1 MTQLA
6 KQLST
11 YLSEHQDD
19 PVNWYPWGEEAIAL
33 ARKKKRPILL
43 SIGYSASHQCKVMG
57 RESFNSN
64 QIAKLMNNQYI
75 NILVDRDERRDI
87 DKLYQSAHRLLTRS
101 GGGWPLTVFIDPED
115 LLPFYSGTYFPA
127 QANES
132 APAFR
137 EVLKRMADTY
147 ESQYEKIA
155 EFKDKLSNA
164 IAESIGGGTPGE
176 LDFALLDPACAQIDS
191 SFDEKYGGFEK
202 APKFPHAPGLA
213 FLHQATQKI
222 ENQEQSERVAHM
234 LDFTLSNLS
243 LSGMHDHIGG
253 GFFGYSVERDWSIPH
268 FEKTLCDNGQ
278 LLSVYAKRAADSGV
292 PWFRHIA
299 NHTADWLLRDMR
311 LACGAFATTLDAQS
325 NNTEGRYYTWSKDEV
340 KAVLNEDASE
350 FSFAFGLDKSANFRG
365 KWHLHCPLVENLDD
379 LPKQEQVDRYCELF
393 PKLSEARATRHS
405 PQRDESIVTAWN
417 GIAIKGLIDVAQAL
431 GREDCLQAARQALD
445 FFRETH
451 WQNAQCAGFSK
462 NGNSHQQGFI
472 DDYAML
478 LSALLSLDANNLRP
492 EDLSFATGLGDAMIE
507 TFHDEEQGGFFF
519 TPANYANPVH
529 RLKIFADDWYPSG
542 NAVASISLIKLAERT
557 ENKRYRETAEATL
570 KAGMQ
575 DTKQWPSAH
584 ATMVSALLAYEQS
597 AL

>member
-1 MTQLA
+1 MTQLE

-19 PVNWYPWGEEAIAL
+19 PVNWYPWGEEALAL
-33 ARKKKRPILL
+33 AKKKKRPILL
-43 SIGYSASHQCKVMG
+43 SIGYSASHQCKIMG

-147 ESQYEKIA
+147 ESQYEKIT

-164 IAESIGGGTPGE
+164 IAQSIGGGEPE
-176 LDFALLDPACAQIDS
+176 ALDFSLIDPACAQIDS

-213 FLHQATQKI
+213 FLHQATHKI
-222 ENQEQSERVAHM
+222 ENQEQANRVAHM

-278 LLSVYAKRAADSGV
+278 LLSVYANRAADSGV
-292 PWFRHIA
+292 AWFKHIA
-299 NHTADWLLRDMR
+299 NHTADWLLREMR
-311 LACGAFATTLDAQS
+311 LECGAFANTLDAQS

-340 KAVLNEDASE
+340 KAVLGEDASE

-365 KWHLHCPLVENLDD
+365 KWHLHCPVAEKLENL
-379 LPKQEQVDRYCELF
+379 PQQEQIDRYLELF
-393 PKLSEARATRHS
+393 PKLAEARETRHS
-405 PQRDESIVTAWN
+405 PYRDEAIVTAWN
-417 GIAIKGLIDVAQAL
+417 GIAIKGLIDAAQKL
-431 GREDCLQAARQALD
+431 GRDDYLLAAREALD

-451 WQNAQCAGFSK
+451 WQNSQCAGFSK
-462 NGNSHQQGFI
+462 NGKSDRSGFI
-472 DDYAML
+472 DDYAFL
-478 LSALLSLDANNLRP
+478 LQALLSLDTENRRAD
-492 EDLSFATGLGDAMIE
+492 DLAFATALADAMLD
-507 TFHDEEQGGFFF
+507 TFYDEEKGGFFY
-519 TPANYANPVH
+519 TPAAHPNPVH

-542 NAVASISLIKLAERT
+542 NAVASVGLVKLADIT
-557 ENKRYRETAEATL
+557 ENKRYREAAEATL
-570 KAGMQ
+570 KAGMH

-584 ATMVSALLAYEQS
+584 ATMVFALSDY
-597 AL
+597 